1 VFRLAAKRGCVNA
14 GKRLADMC
22 CLAKDMAG
30 EERDMATQKSDA
42 EFFKERGFGLTMG
55 FGERPALLVVDLVKA
70 FTDSSRMLGAN
81 LDSQVAATQPLL
93 EVAHERSIPV
103 IFSTV
108 RYDEADLRDAG
119 IWVLKQKGS
128 VTLAKETD
136 GHEIDPRLDFRPT
149 DSLLMKKYASCF
161 FGTDLVPRLNSR
173 RVDTLIIV
181 GCTTSGCVRASAV
194 DAVQNG
200 FRPMVVR
207 EAVGDRSAAAHE
219 QSLFDLQAK
228 YADVVSLDETL
239 HYMRNVGHNRT

>member
-1 VFRLAAKRGCVNA
+1 
-14 GKRLADMC
+14 M
-22 CLAKDMAG
+22 MA
-30 EERDMATQKSDA
+30 QKSDA

-55 FGERPALLVVDLVKA
+55 FGDRPALLVVDLVKA

-81 LDSQVAATQPLL
+81 LDAQIAATQPLL
-93 EVAHERSIPV
+93 EAAHARDIPI

-128 VTLAKETD
+128 VTLARDTD
-136 GHEIDPRLDFRPT
+136 GHEIDPRLDFRPG
-149 DSLLMKKYASCF
+149 DSLLLKKYASCF
-161 FGTDLVPRLNSR
+161 FGTDLVPRLTSR

-194 DAVQNG
+194 DALQNG

-219 QSLFDLQAK
+219 QSLFDLHAK
-228 YADVVSLDETL
+228 YADVVSLEETL
-239 HYMRNVGHNRT
+239 RYLRTIGHNRAEGAAS